1 VLIANSIVARDLT
14 LALRRRSR
22 VLQPLIFTLICVSLF
37 PLALGAEVNMLS
49 RIAPGVFW
57 VIALLSTQLT
67 LENLFQSDYEDG
79 CLEQWILTPYP
90 LPLLISTKVLAH
102 WLISALPL
110 IFMAP
115 LIGVLLGMSAP
126 VISALMIT
134 LLLGTP
140 VLSLVGA
147 IGAAL
152 TVTQR
157 RGGVLLS
164 LLVLPLYIPV
174 LIFATTALEQ
184 AAAGL
189 SYAPHLYLLGALAML
204 ALTLAPFA
212 AAAALRIALE

>member
-1 VLIANSIVARDLT
+1 MLIAQSIVARDLR

-22 VLQPLIFTLICVSLF
+22 AFQPLIFMLICVSLF
-37 PLALGAEVNMLS
+37 PLALGAEVNLLN

-57 VIALLSTQLT
+57 VLALLSTQLT
-67 LENLFQSDYEDG
+67 LENLFQGDYEDG
-79 CLEQWILTPYP
+79 SLEQWLLAPYP
-90 LPLLISTKVLAH
+90 LPLLIAAKILAH
-102 WLISALPL
+102 WLVSALPL
-110 IFMAP
+110 IAMTP
-115 LIGVLLGMSAP
+115 LISVLLGIPAP
-126 VISALMIT
+126 VFQALIVT

-140 VLSLVGA
+140 VLGLIGA
-147 IGAAL
+147 VGAAL

-189 SYAPHLYLLGALAML
+189 PYTAHLYLLGSLAVL
-204 ALTLAPFA
+204 ALVMAPPA

>member
-1 VLIANSIVARDLT
+1 MLIAHTVVARDLT

-22 VLQPLIFTLICVSLF
+22 ILQPLLFTIICVSLF
-37 PLALGAEVNMLS
+37 PLALGAEVNMLN

-57 VIALLSTQLT
+57 VIALLATQLT

-79 CLEQWILTPYP
+79 SLEHWLLAPYP
-90 LPLLISTKVLAH
+90 LPVLVAAKILGH
-102 WLISALPL
+102 WLISAVPMLAT
-110 IFMAP
+110 AP
-115 LIGVLLGMSAP
+115 LIGVLLGMSTA
-126 VISALMIT
+126 VAQALIVT

-140 VLSLVGA
+140 VLSLIGA

-189 SYAPHLYLLGALAML
+189 AYAAHIYLLGALAVL
-204 ALTLAPFA
+204 ATVLAPFA
-212 AAAALRIALE
+212 TAAALRIALE

>member
-1 VLIANSIVARDLT
+1 MLIANSIVARDLT

-22 VLQPLIFTLICVSLF
+22 VLQPLVFTLICVSLF
-37 PLALGAEVNMLS
+37 PLALGAEENMLT

-90 LPLLISTKVLAH
+90 LPLLIATKVLAH

-212 AAAALRIALE
+212 AAAALRISLE

>member
-1 VLIANSIVARDLT
+1 MLANAVVARDLT

-22 VLQPLIFTLICVSLF
+22 VIQPLIFTLICVSLF
-37 PLALGAEVNMLS
+37 PLALGAEVNLLA

-57 VIALLSTQLT
+57 VIALLATQLG
-67 LENLFQSDYEDG
+67 LEGLFQSDYEDG
-79 CLEQWILTPYP
+79 ALEQWLLAPYP
-90 LPLLISTKVLAH
+90 LPLLIAAKVFAH
-102 WLISALPL
+102 WLLSALPL
-110 IFMAP
+110 ILMAP
-115 LIGVLLGMSAP
+115 LIGVLLGMNLP
-126 VISALMIT
+126 VLHALLVT

-189 SYAPHLYLLGALAML
+189 DYTAHLLLLSALAVL

>member
-1 VLIANSIVARDLT
+1 MLIAHTVVARDLT

-22 VLQPLIFTLICVSLF
+22 IMQPLLFTIICVSLF
-37 PLALGAEVNMLS
+37 PLALGAEVNMLN

-79 CLEQWILTPYP
+79 SLEHWLLAPYP
-90 LPLLISTKVLAH
+90 LPLLVAAKILGH
-102 WLISALPL
+102 WLISAVPMLAT
-110 IFMAP
+110 AP
-115 LIGVLLGMSAP
+115 LIGVLLGMSTA
-126 VISALMIT
+126 VVQALIVT

-140 VLSLVGA
+140 VLSLIGA

-189 SYAPHLYLLGALAML
+189 AYAAHIYLLGALAVL
-204 ALTLAPFA
+204 ATVLAPFA
-212 AAAALRIALE
+212 TAAALRIALE

>member
-1 VLIANSIVARDLT
+1 MLIAQAIVTRDLT

-37 PLALGAEVNMLS
+37 PLALGAEVNMLT

-67 LENLFQSDYEDG
+67 LENLFQGDYEDG
-79 CLEQWILTPYP
+79 SLEHWLIAPYP
-90 LPLLISTKVLAH
+90 LPLLIAVKVLAH
-102 WLISALPL
+102 WLVSALPL
-110 IFMAP
+110 IAMAP
-115 LIGVLLGMSAP
+115 LIGVLLNMSTP
-126 VISALMIT
+126 VLLALMTT

-184 AAAGL
+184 ASAGL
-189 SYAPHLYLLGALAML
+189 AYTAHLYLLGALAVL
-204 ALTLAPFA
+204 ALVFAPFA
-212 AAAALRIALE
+212 TAAALRIALE

>member
-1 VLIANSIVARDLT
+1 MLIANSIVARDLT

-90 LPLLISTKVLAH
+90 LPLLIATKVLAH

>member
-1 VLIANSIVARDLT
+1 MLIAQNIVARDLR

-22 VLQPLIFTLICVSLF
+22 AFQPLIFMFICVSLF
-37 PLALGAEVNMLS
+37 PLALGAEVNLLN

-57 VIALLSTQLT
+57 VLALLSAQLT
-67 LENLFQSDYEDG
+67 LENLFQGDYEDG
-79 CLEQWILTPYP
+79 SLEQWLLAPYP
-90 LPLLISTKVLAH
+90 LPLLIAAKILAH
-102 WLISALPL
+102 WLVSALPL
-110 IFMAP
+110 IAMTP
-115 LIGVLLGMSAP
+115 LISVLLGIPAP
-126 VISALMIT
+126 VVQALIVT

-140 VLSLVGA
+140 VLGLIGA
-147 IGAAL
+147 VGAAL

-189 SYAPHLYLLGALAML
+189 PYTAHLYLLGALAVL
-204 ALTLAPFA
+204 ALVMAPPA

>member
-1 VLIANSIVARDLT
+1 MLIAQNIVARDLR

-22 VLQPLIFTLICVSLF
+22 AFQPLIFMLICVSLF
-37 PLALGAEVNMLS
+37 PLALGAEVNLLN

-57 VIALLSTQLT
+57 VLALLSAQLT
-67 LENLFQSDYEDG
+67 LENLFQGDYEDG
-79 CLEQWILTPYP
+79 SLEQWLLAPYP
-90 LPLLISTKVLAH
+90 LPLLIAAKILAH
-102 WLISALPL
+102 WLVSALPL
-110 IFMAP
+110 IAMTP
-115 LIGVLLGMSAP
+115 LISVLLGIPAP
-126 VISALMIT
+126 VVQALIVT

-140 VLSLVGA
+140 VLGLIGA
-147 IGAAL
+147 VGAAL

-189 SYAPHLYLLGALAML
+189 PYIAHLYLLGALAVL
-204 ALTLAPFA
+204 ALVMAPPA

>member
-1 VLIANSIVARDLT
+1 MLIAQTVVARDLS
-14 LALRRRSR
+14 LALRRRGR
-22 VLQPLIFTLICVSLF
+22 VLQPLLFTLIGVSLF
-37 PLALGAEVNMLS
+37 PLALGAEVNMLT

-57 VIALLSTQLT
+57 VIALLATQLT
-67 LENLFQSDYEDG
+67 LENLFQGDYEDG
-79 CLEQWILTPYP
+79 SLEQWLLAPYP
-90 LPLLISTKVLAH
+90 LPLLIAAKILAH
-102 WLISALPL
+102 WLISAVPL
-110 IFMAP
+110 IVMTP
-115 LIGVLLGMSAP
+115 LIGVLLGMPAS
-126 VISALMIT
+126 VVQALIAT
-134 LLLGTP
+134 LALGTP

-189 SYAPHLYLLGALAML
+189 PYTAHLYLLGALAVLALML
-204 ALTLAPFA
+204 APLAV
-212 AAAALRIALE
+212 AAALRIALE

>member
-1 VLIANSIVARDLT
+1 MLIANSIVARDLT

-37 PLALGAEVNMLS
+37 PLALGAEVNMLT

-90 LPLLISTKVLAH
+90 LPLLIATKVLAH

-212 AAAALRIALE
+212 AAAALRISLE

>member
-1 VLIANSIVARDLT
+1 MLIANSIVARDLT

-37 PLALGAEVNMLS
+37 PLALGAEVNMLT

-79 CLEQWILTPYP
+79 CLEQWILTSYP
-90 LPLLISTKVLAH
+90 LPLLIATKVLAH

-115 LIGVLLGMSAP
+115 LIGVLLGMSVP

-212 AAAALRIALE
+212 AAAALRISLE

>member
-1 VLIANSIVARDLT
+1 MLMAPTIAARDLT
-14 LALRRRSR
+14 LALRKRSR

-37 PLALGAEVNMLS
+37 PLALGAEVNLLN

-57 VIALLSTQLT
+57 VISLLATQLT

-79 CLEQWILTPYP
+79 SLELSLLAPYP
-90 LPLLISTKVLAH
+90 LPLLVAAKVFAH
-102 WLISALPL
+102 WLVSALPL
-110 IFMAP
+110 IVMAP

-126 VISALMIT
+126 VVQALIAT

-189 SYAPHLYLLGALAML
+189 AYTAHLYLLGALAAL
-204 ALTLAPFA
+204 ALALAPFVT
-212 AAAALRIALE
+212 AAALRIALE

>member
-1 VLIANSIVARDLT
+1 MLIANSIVARDLT
-14 LALRRRSR
+14 LALRKRSR
-22 VLQPLIFTLICVSLF
+22 ILQPLIFTLICVSLF
-37 PLALGAEVNMLS
+37 PLALGAEVNMLT

-90 LPLLISTKVLAH
+90 LPLLIATKVLAH

-189 SYAPHLYLLGALAML
+189 SYAPHLFLLGALAML

>member
-1 VLIANSIVARDLT
+1 MLIANSIVVRDLT

-22 VLQPLIFTLICVSLF
+22 VLQPLVFTLICVSLF
-37 PLALGAEVNMLS
+37 PLALGAEVNMLT

-90 LPLLISTKVLAH
+90 LPLLIATKVLAH

-115 LIGVLLGMSAP
+115 LIGVLLGMSLP

-189 SYAPHLYLLGALAML
+189 SYAPHLYLLGALAMF
-204 ALTLAPFA
+204 ALTLAPLA
-212 AAAALRIALE
+212 AAVALRIALE

>member
-1 VLIANSIVARDLT
+1 MLIANAIVTRDLT

-37 PLALGAEVNMLS
+37 PLALGAEVNLMK

-79 CLEQWILTPYP
+79 SLEQWLLAPYS
-90 LPLLISTKVLAH
+90 LPLLIATKVLAH

-110 IFMAP
+110 ILMAP

-126 VISALMIT
+126 IIYALMLT

-189 SYAPHLYLLGALAML
+189 SYAPHLYLLGALATL

>member
-1 VLIANSIVARDLT
+1 MLIANSIVARDLT

-37 PLALGAEVNMLS
+37 PLALGAEVNMLT

-79 CLEQWILTPYP
+79 CLEQWMLVPYP
-90 LPLLISTKVLAH
+90 LPLLIATKVLAH

-204 ALTLAPFA
+204 ALTLAPLA
-212 AAAALRIALE
+212 AAAALRITLE

>member
-1 VLIANSIVARDLT
+1 MLIANAIVTRDLT

-37 PLALGAEVNMLS
+37 PLALGAEVNLMK

-79 CLEQWILTPYP
+79 SLEQWLLAPYS
-90 LPLLISTKVLAH
+90 LPLLIATKVLAH

-110 IFMAP
+110 ILMGP

-126 VISALMIT
+126 IIYALMLT

-189 SYAPHLYLLGALAML
+189 SYAPHLYLLGALATL